1 MLALDTN
8 VLVRFLVRDDARQF
22 DRARRLIEREANGGE
37 PVLVSLLVLMETE
50 WVLRSRYGLGKDDI
64 AQTISGLL
72 DAKDLSFEDE
82 SSVEQALYSWRD
94 STADFADCLIG
105 ARHRASAVARPRLS
119 TPGRASFPLLF
130 RFDAPAISIGASG
143 VLLRKP

>member
-50 WVLRSRYGLGKDDI
+50 WVLCSRYGLGKDDI

-105 ARHRASAVARPRLS
+105 ARHRALGCRA
-119 TPGRASFPLLF
+119 TASF
-130 RFDAPAISIGASG
+130 DARARKLPAFIS
-143 VLLRKP
+143 L